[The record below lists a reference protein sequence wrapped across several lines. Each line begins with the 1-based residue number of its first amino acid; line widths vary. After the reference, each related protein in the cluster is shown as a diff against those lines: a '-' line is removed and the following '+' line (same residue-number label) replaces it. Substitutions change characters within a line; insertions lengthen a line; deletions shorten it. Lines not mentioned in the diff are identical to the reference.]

1 MAPTASGSP
10 WLGIKRIATVFRAL
24 PLLLR
29 FLAATAAAGFLLM
42 GIAADPASAT
52 TPSPSPTIVHC
63 APGGSSCEG
72 HSSPAPSPSPT
83 IVHCAPGGSSCEGHS
98 SPAPSPSPT
107 IVHCAP
113 GGSSCEGHSSPA
125 RSGSH
130 AAFVPRTV
138 NAGGGGAAGRLV
150 PASGPPALWI
160 GGVSLFAISTGLL
173 VWAHRQR

>member
-52 TPSPSPTIVHC
+52 T
-63 APGGSSCEG
+63 
-72 HSSPAPSPSPT
+72 PSPSPT

>member
-52 TPSPSPTIVHC
+52 T
-63 APGGSSCEG
+63 
-72 HSSPAPSPSPT
+72 
-83 IVHCAPGGSSCEGHS
+83 
-98 SPAPSPSPT
+98 PSPSPT